1 LSSKV
6 GLGTRVDL
14 ISADKGC
21 RAMKR
26 AQLLG
31 VAIAGV
37 CGLGAFF
44 GVMSLVRNPTKVVR
58 EEVTTNTTQVLVART
73 DIGLGQTIGLTPTSS
88 RNWASRNE
96 SWWRACRCW
105 RASRSRR

>member
-1 LSSKV
+1 
-6 GLGTRVDL
+6 
-14 ISADKGC
+14 
-21 RAMKR
+21 MKR

-44 GVMSLVRNPTKVVR
+44 GVMSLVSNPTKVVR

-73 DIGLGQTIGLTPTSS
+73 EIGLGQTMGPESFRWIDWPQSAVNPGYIQRNTTPTPQ
-88 RNWASRNE
+88 RNWAS
-96 SWWRACRCW
+96 
-105 RASRSRR
+105 